1 MNYLAKYP
9 IILSLSFLAFMNV
22 GNADDLGE
30 FFVDVTDGYANLDQN
45 LYAQLLAV
53 AAPGITKHRVVTFD
67 VSALNTD
74 HRFEEDEVGYAW
86 RMDESVRMT
95 LFPGESIIV
104 KNTRVAQRGRD
115 EKWTWVGKVEGRP
128 YSVVLL
134 TFDKTSSTVLG
145 YINTG
150 RELYELTPINDKYH
164 LLAKASHNRA
174 GAFENDT
181 RPESFY
187 EERRK
192 KDPSFEK
199 STEEGSAPI
208 QSERK

>member
-1 MNYLAKYP
+1 MT
-9 IILSLSFLAFMNV
+9 FV
-22 GNADDLGE
+22 GVSNAGDIEE
-30 FFVDVTDGYANLDQN
+30 FFQEVNIDQSNLDHN
-45 LYAQLLAV
+45 RYAQLLAV

-181 RPESFY
+181 RPESLY

-199 STEEGSAPI
+199 STEEGSTPI
-208 QSERK
+208 HSDRK